1 MQYHKVERGIIPMKN
16 SDMKVIA
23 IILSIALFFT
33 IVTSNAVSIASVVF
47 LAKDATAVQE
57 GTAGEAGDATN
68 SGATDSGATNS
79 GATNSGATADSGS
92 TVETTAPA
100 ANSGSTADTTAPAGN
115 SGSTADTTAAAG
127 DANKPAD
134 APAADN
140 SPIAKDP
147 LAAYQ
152 KAAGEIHTKGSASYN
167 KIGWQKPLKIEGL
180 GFLDSVIVPILESF
194 MTTEDE
200 AEVKVNAKGSD
211 DAKNRMPAS
220 NCSKGAVKSATA
232 EKLANGN
239 YKVVIV
245 MNEEKNPTYAG
256 KDGLAVMSREF
267 LDYADVEK
275 TVVEDPTVS
284 KIVKSLEGHIIY
296 KDYTITAEMT
306 ADGKFVSITH
316 YGIGY
321 ITAKLNGSINATGE
335 LEFNA
340 KYTDFK
346 Y

>member
-33 IVTSNAVSIASVVF
+33 IVTSNAVSIASVIF
-47 LAKDATAVQE
+47 LAKDASTVQE
-57 GTAGEAGDATN
+57 GTADASGDATN
-68 SGATDSGATNS
+68 TDANANNNANTN
-79 GATNSGATADSGS
+79 TNTGSNDSAAP
-92 TVETTAPA
+92 ETTAPA
-100 ANSGSTADTTAPAGN
+100 ANSGSTADTTAPAAN
-115 SGSTADTTAAAG
+115 SGSTATP

-134 APAADN
+134 NAPAADN
-140 SPIAKDP
+140 NPIAKDP

-152 KAAGEIHTKGSASYN
+152 KAAKEINTKGVAGYN

-180 GFLDSVIVPILESF
+180 GILDSVIVPILEGF

-220 NCSKGAVKSATA
+220 TCTKGAVKSATA

-239 YKVVIV
+239 YKVVV
-245 MNEEKNPTYAG
+245 VLNEQTNPSYAD
-256 KDGLAVMSREF
+256 KDGLGVMSKEF
-267 LDYADVEK
+267 LDYADVQK

-284 KIVKSLEGHIIY
+284 KIVKSLDGKIVY
-296 KDYTITAEMT
+296 KDYTITSEMT

-321 ITAKLNGSINATGE
+321 IDATLNGSLNAKGE

>member
-1 MQYHKVERGIIPMKN
+1 MKN

-47 LAKDATAVQE
+47 LAKGQTATEGTVGNE
-57 GTAGEAGDATN
+57 GTATTPDAGTAT
-68 SGATDSGATNS
+68 T
-79 GATNSGATADSGS
+79 
-92 TVETTAPA
+92 P
-100 ANSGSTADTTAPAGN
+100 SGSTATTPDAG
-115 SGSTADTTAAAG
+115 TATTPNAG
-127 DANKPAD
+127 TATTPNAGTATPDAGTATTPNAGTATPDANKPAGD
-134 APAADN
+134 ANQPAADN
-140 SPIAKDP
+140 NPIAKDP

-152 KAAGEIHTKGSASYN
+152 KAAKEINTKGIAGYN

-180 GFLDSVIVPILESF
+180 GFLDSVIVPILEGF

-220 NCSKGAVKSATA
+220 NCSKGMVKSATA

-239 YKVVIV
+239 YKVVV
-245 MNEEKNPTYAG
+245 VLNEQTNPSYAD
-256 KDGLAVMSREF
+256 KDGLGVMSKEF
-267 LDYADVEK
+267 LDYADVQK

-284 KIVKSLEGHIIY
+284 KIVKSLDGKIVY
-296 KDYTITAEMT
+296 KDYTITSEMT

-321 ITAKLNGSINATGE
+321 IDATLNGSLNAKGE

>member
-33 IVTSNAVSIASVVF
+33 IVTSNAVSIASVIF
-47 LAKDATAVQE
+47 LAKGQTATE
-57 GTAGEAGDATN
+57 GTVDAGTATTPDAGTATTPNAGTATTPDAGT
-68 SGATDSGATNS
+68 ATTPNAGTATTPNA
-79 GATNSGATADSGS
+79 GTATTPNAGTATTPNAG
-92 TVETTAPA
+92 TATTP
-100 ANSGSTADTTAPAGN
+100 
-115 SGSTADTTAAAG
+115 
-127 DANKPAD
+127 DANKPAGD
-134 APAADN
+134 ANAPAADN
-140 SPIAKDP
+140 NPIAKDP

-152 KAAGEIHTKGSASYN
+152 KAAKEINTKGIAGYN

-180 GFLDSVIVPILESF
+180 GILDSVIVPILESF

-200 AEVKVNAKGSD
+200 AEVKVNVKGSD

-220 NCSKGAVKSATA
+220 NCSKGMVKSATA

-245 MNEEKNPTYAG
+245 LNEETNPTYAG

-284 KIVKSLEGHIIY
+284 KIVKSLDGKIVY

-321 ITAKLNGSINATGE
+321 IDATLNGSLNAKGE

-340 KYTDFK
+340 KYTEFK